1 MLLPVVWFGLSLS
14 AQSNQKALDYSRDL
28 GTATILHPYHP
39 LFGQSFPI
47 LKIRKADG
55 QHRYS
60 LQSEDDIFSVPE
72 SWIIDTGQSVFA
84 ESYFDTNTIRSL
96 LKLADLLHQ

>member
-1 MLLPVVWFGLSLS
+1 LP
-14 AQSNQKALDYSRDL
+14 AQSHQKALDHSRDL

-47 LKIRKADG
+47 LKIRKVDS
-55 QHRYS
+55 QRRYS

-72 SWIIDTGQSVFA
+72 SWIIDTGQNVFA
-84 ESYFDTNTIRSL
+84 ESYFDTNAIRSL
-96 LKLADLLHQ
+96 LKLADLLHK